1 MALAQL
7 SDEQIHAWTTE
18 QKDQWWANEV
28 YRGNVPQLTIRSALT
43 GFLLG
48 GILSATNLYIGAK
61 TGLTLGVGV
70 TSVILAFAAFRAMS
84 RAGLGRDFS
93 VLENNAMQSIATA
106 AGYMTAPLVSS
117 LAAYMLVTNQLVPW
131 WQMVLWNV
139 VASLLGVVIAFP
151 MKRRFINADQLP
163 FPEGRASAVVLDA
176 LHTTDAKAGVYKAK
190 VLAIGAAIGGG
201 FQFLASEGWMRLV
214 QLKLLRLDRWAGLHD
229 PWTFRERIDDYYYLA
244 ATRLHL
250 WIPRILATDVRELGL
265 RVAIEFSVFGVGG
278 LIGIRTAASVL
289 IGAVVNLA
297 VLAPIMIQRGD
308 IVRKIGPKGALLP
321 LSRIEIVNQWG
332 LWWAVAMMVVGSL
345 VALVGKPRMI
355 VDALRLRRRGGGSSV
370 LREVELPLWI
380 SVASVP
386 ILGVAAAW
394 MAHSFFGARWGLALG
409 ALPLIFVLA
418 LIGSHSMAMTS
429 WTPTGAMAKIT
440 QFAVGAFDRTNPG
453 SNLSAAGMT
462 AEVASNASNLLSDIK
477 TGYMLGA
484 KPRQQAVGHVI
495 GILSGALASTPLFY
509 VLFLPSSPGRRPS
522 IAGLVTDRFPFP
534 AALQWKGVAEI
545 IGRGLHSLPTS
556 ALIAMG
562 VAAVSAAIMEVARIL
577 RRGRFPLSP
586 VAIGLGAVLPFDA
599 SLAMFA
605 GALFFELM
613 SRRHRGDPPDS
624 AGRKLWVESV
634 DPICAGLMS
643 GAALVGIGNAIL
655 VVLLA

>member
-7 SDEQIHAWTTE
+7 SDEQVHAWTTE
-18 QKDQWWANEV
+18 QKDQWWATEV
-28 YRGNVPQLTIRSALT
+28 YRGDVPQLTIRSALT

-70 TSVILAFAAFRAMS
+70 TSVILAFAVFRAMA
-84 RAGLGRDFS
+84 RAGLAHDFS

-106 AGYMTAPLVSS
+106 AGYMTSPLISS
-117 LAAYMLVTNQLVPW
+117 LAAYMLVTGTLVPW

-176 LHTTDAKAGVYKAK
+176 LHTTDATSGVYKAK
-190 VLAIGAAIGGG
+190 VLAVAAAIAGG
-201 FQFLASEGWMRLV
+201 FQLLASEGWMRLV
-214 QLKLLRLDRWAGLHD
+214 QLRLLRLDRWTGLQHA
-229 PWTFRERIDDYYYLA
+229 WTIRERVDEYYYLA

-250 WIPRILATDVRELGL
+250 WIPRILGTDVRELGL
-265 RVAIEFSVFGVGG
+265 RVAIDFSVFGVGG
-278 LIGIRTAASVL
+278 LIGMRTAVSVL
-289 IGAVVNLA
+289 LGGVLNLA
-297 VLAPIMIQRGD
+297 VLAPVMVQRGD
-308 IVRKIGPKGALLP
+308 IVRKIGATGGLLP
-321 LSRIEIVNQWG
+321 LSRIEIVNQWA

-345 VALVGKPRMI
+345 VALLGKPRMI
-355 VDALRLRRRGGGSSV
+355 LDALRLDRKGGRSAV
-370 LREVELPLWI
+370 LRHVELPLWI
-380 SVASVP
+380 SVVSVP
-386 ILGVAAAW
+386 ILGVVAAW
-394 MAHSFFGARWGLALG
+394 MSHSFFGARWALALG
-409 ALPLIFVLA
+409 SLPLIFVLA

-440 QFAVGAFDRTNPG
+440 QFSVGAFDRTNPG

-477 TGYMLGA
+477 AGYMLGA

-509 VLFLPSSPGRRPS
+509 VLFLPSTPGGAPS

-545 IGRGLHSLPTS
+545 IGRGLQSLPTS
-556 ALIAMG
+556 ALVAMG
-562 VAAVSAAIMEVARIL
+562 VATVAAAAMEIARIA

-613 SRRHRGDPPDS
+613 SRRHRADPPES
-624 AGRKLWVESV
+624 PGRRLWVESV

-643 GAALVGIGNAIL
+643 GAALIGIGNAIL